1 MRKVFFLGAQR
12 RCYDCRSRGDKG
24 VCKDP
29 FNYNVTTYL
38 KESSIEAR
46 PCASGWCGK
55 IIEGTSSTFK
65 QDGEF
70 LLIFLNWI
78 SFNFKITDYE
88 MATQRMCLLT
98 GPTDSEDRCAF
109 TTYNYK
115 KVYLCFCQGDLCN
128 SSNRLDL
135 SKFNIILILSLI
147 LIKIGILR

>member
-1 MRKVFFLGAQR
+1 MILLWANCFHEKVFFPLGAQR

-29 FNYNVTTYL
+29 FIYNVTTYL

-70 LLIFLNWI
+70 KHKMFYLI
-78 SFNFKITDYE
+78 
-88 MATQRMCLLT
+88 
-98 GPTDSEDRCAF
+98 
-109 TTYNYK
+109 
-115 KVYLCFCQGDLCN
+115 
-128 SSNRLDL
+128 
-135 SKFNIILILSLI
+135 
-147 LIKIGILR
+147 